1 MINRARYLSVLV
13 CISTI
18 FCLSARA
25 QFGSPGGQAGLNAA
39 MTKLFGDTKSFT
51 SQAEVKMLDKSG
63 AETMT
68 MPMAF
73 SMLDGKIRA
82 DIDMARVKS
91 KDMPA
96 EAAASL
102 KQMGMDKMVSIVR
115 PDKKLTIIIYPTV
128 KSYAE
133 VPMSKEDAADLDKKY
148 TVQSTKIANE
158 IIDGHACQKNKVI
171 VTGENG
177 QKHEAIVWNASDL
190 KQFPVQMQM
199 NQPEANVVMRYNN
212 VQLVRPNGAQFEAP
226 VGFTK
231 YNSVE
236 KLMQDRMMKA
246 LGK

>member
-1 MINRARYLSVLV
+1 
-13 CISTI
+13 
-18 FCLSARA
+18 
-25 QFGSPGGQAGLNAA
+25 
-39 MTKLFGDTKSFT
+39 
-51 SQAEVKMLDKSG
+51 
-63 AETMT
+63 
-68 MPMAF
+68 MAF

-82 DIDMARVKS
+82 DIDMGRVKS
-91 KDMPA
+91 KDMPP

-133 VPMSKEDAADLDKKY
+133 IPMSKEDAADLDKKY
-148 TVQSTKIANE
+148 TLQSTKIANE
-158 IIDGHACQKNKVI
+158 TIDGHACQKNKVI

-177 QKHEAIVWNASDL
+177 EKHEAIVWNASDL

-226 VGFTK
+226 AGFTK

-236 KLMQDRMMKA
+236 KLMQDGMMKA

>member
-1 MINRARYLSVLV
+1 MIKNIYSLTVLLLVVGLSPVSV
-13 CISTI
+13 S
-18 FCLSARA
+18 A

-51 SQAEVKMLDKSG
+51 SQAEVKMLDKGG

-68 MPMAF
+68 MPMIF

-115 PDKKLTIIIYPTV
+115 PDKKLTIIIYPAL

-148 TVQSTKIANE
+148 TLSSSKLGNE
-158 IIDGHACQKNKVI
+158 TIDGHPCEKNKVTL
-171 VTGENG
+171 TGENG

-199 NQPEANVVMRYNN
+199 NQQDANVVMRYNN
-212 VQLVRPNGAQFEAP
+212 VQLTRPDGTQFEAP
-226 VGFTK
+226 AGFTK
-231 YNSVE
+231 HPTVE
-236 KLMQDRMMKA
+236 KLMQDGMMKA